1 MLIVRGSQ
9 TVRAWPVA
17 SAASA
22 ASSASS
28 IAWRVGATPQ
38 STRRSPP
45 ASRPSGT
52 GSVPPGGSVPRWLS
66 GSPSTSTSTA
76 KVRCVWLTSASML
89 RSVSRV
95 PVSSASEPC
104 SDTSHT
110 RQRGSRPQSRP
121 PVAARSCAAS
131 SRGAARVSACTASPG
146 VFTTTPATG
155 RQPELI
161 CTTISRGRSSCQSRW
176 ALCSSASPSQKRS
189 SVDSPGCSTKAP
201 GGGSPS
207 PPPPPPP
214 PVLDVLD
221 AKLVEVRPADA
232 SLSLEASASPEAE
245 VVSEV
250 EVAPEV
256 DELKLNEASRR
267 GTGGST
273 SSAAQ

>member
-45 ASRPSGT
+45 ASRASGT

-76 KVRCVWLTSASML
+76 RVRCVWLTSASML

-214 PVLDVLD
+214 PPPVLDALD
-221 AKLVEVRPADA
+221 AKLVEVRLADA

-245 VVSEV
+245 VVSD
-250 EVAPEV
+250 EV